1 MHHEQTIPCLSA
13 FEQHH
18 HDLLR
23 FFTHKLGCRELAADC
38 TQETYMHLVRMRP
51 TIDVQNPRAFLFRV
65 AANLAVDNLRKIRIR
80 RDALSADPP
89 PENAS
94 SLAPSAEDALDAK
107 QRLARLESAIGELS
121 PKCRSALLM
130 NRLDGKT
137 HKEIAEELGVSE
149 SMVAKYV
156 IQALKHC
163 RSRLDADEAHAR
175 S

>member
-1 MHHEQTIPCLSA
+1 MQPEHTIPCLSA

-18 HDLLR
+18 NDLLR
-23 FFTHKLGCRELAADC
+23 FFTHKLGCRDLAADC
-38 TQETYMHLVRMRP
+38 AQETYVHLVRMRP
-51 TIDVQNPRAFLFRV
+51 NIDVQNPRAFLFRV

-80 RDALSADPP
+80 REAMSIDPL
-89 PENAS
+89 PENAA

-107 QRLARLESAIGELS
+107 QRLVRLERAMGELS

-137 HKEIAEELGVSE
+137 HREIAEELGVSE

-163 RSRLDADEAHAR
+163 RARLRSEEVTSR

>member
-1 MHHEQTIPCLSA
+1 MQPEHTMPCLSA

-18 HDLLR
+18 DDLLR
-23 FFTHKLGCRELAADC
+23 FFTHKLGCRDLAADC
-38 TQETYMHLVRMRP
+38 TQETYVHLVRMRP
-51 TIDVQNPRAFLFRV
+51 TVDVQNPRAFLFRV

-80 RDALSADPP
+80 REALSADPP
-89 PENAS
+89 PENTA
-94 SLAPSAEDALDAK
+94 SLAPSAEDTLDAK
-107 QRLARLESAIGELS
+107 QRLGRLEQAMGELS
-121 PKCRSALLM
+121 HKCRSALLM

-137 HKEIAEELGVSE
+137 HREIAEELGVSE

-163 RSRLDADEAHAR
+163 RARVETDGLPAR